1 MNHLLTN
8 NNLARSGKQGLA
20 QCNYCAR
27 FLLHFTLLY
36 QILQLLCKV
45 FTPHTLLCNFSTLT
59 VPLNSNIVQA
69 FYSTYHTVTLKATI
83 GQGFYLYCTTV
94 CNYCA
99 RFILNFTLLHH
110 LMQLLGKV
118 STFTVTLNATIVQA

>member
-8 NNLARSGKQGLA
+8 NNLGGDALRDVVNRQTGAG
-20 QCNYCAR
+20 
-27 FLLHFTLLY
+27 TM
-36 QILQLLCKV
+36 QLLCKV